1 MSAKSS
7 RSEVLECCC
16 KFYAARPSQRLAH
29 LPPAERPKQRHG
41 WRWQVPQLWKA
52 CCAVLEFERFC
63 THNAGVQHIH
73 SHLIR
78 HTASC
83 RSSPPFRYS
92 LQNWNPQ
99 ELSRCGVCTIAL
111 HHFLSSPEI
120 RKYQALLQDILSC
133 KMLQI
138 GRRCTWCTGR
148 FSTSKKWSRAFSHWQ
163 KHSDACRSFSQN
175 TGSQRSSINITL
187 ENGGEK
193 KLSQLEANRS
203 RAFVKESN
211 LSWQLVIEQ
220 LQRMTII
227 SRSCYPK
234 HITCIYLP
242 LETSVL
248 NGGHFNNIVL
258 PGEEIKVLSLDW
270 PR

>member
-1 MSAKSS
+1 MGVHECKIFKEWSAGVLLQILCSKAFTTSRTPSSCWTSKTKAWLTLTSSSTLKSM
-7 RSEVLECCC
+7 LCC
-16 KFYAARPSQRLAH
+16 P
-29 LPPAERPKQRHG
+29 
-41 WRWQVPQLWKA
+41 WIW
-52 CCAVLEFERFC
+52 AVLHAQR
-63 THNAGVQHIH
+63 
-73 SHLIR
+73 
-78 HTASC
+78 
-83 RSSPPFRYS
+83 RSSAYTFAPYTAHGILS
-92 LQNWNPQ
+92 LQSPFSLLSP
-99 ELSRCGVCTIAL
+99 ELKSPRAVEIRRL
-111 HHFLSSPEI
+111 HHSAPPLPLESRNS
-120 RKYQALLQDILSC
+120 KYQALLQDILSC

-220 LQRMTII
+220 LQRITMI
-227 SRSCYPK
+227 SR
-234 HITCIYLP
+234 
-242 LETSVL
+242 
-248 NGGHFNNIVL
+248 
-258 PGEEIKVLSLDW
+258 
-270 PR
+270 